1 MAKLE
6 TLYPFWVVKS
16 NLHIIMFSRALIMV
30 VQMRVSCDSK
40 KSKGQ

>member
-16 NLHIIMFSRALIMV
+16 QLTYYYVF
-30 VQMRVSCDSK
+30 
-40 KSKGQ
+40 KGFNYGASDESEL